1 MTKAK
6 FIKFII
12 ASVLAI
18 AALYLPY
25 ESLGFDAASPMG
37 ILNPLEIRVIGV
49 FVMAALFWIL
59 QPFPIWST
67 SMLVIV
73 LMIVTMSDSSLAP
86 FRVDGVTMISHKS
99 IMATFANP
107 IIMLFLGGFFLAAA
121 ATKYK
126 MDLNLARVLLKPFGK
141 NPKFVLLGLMLITA
155 VFSMFMSNTATAAMM
170 LAILAPVLKLF
181 DEDDRGKAAF
191 ALAIPLGANIGGM
204 GTPIG
209 TPPNAIALGALNDA
223 VARGDLVAN
232 PVTFGQWMAFGIPYV
247 IVLMVI
253 AWLLLLKIYPIKMK
267 EMVLNIEGAGK
278 FDTSPK
284 AIIVYVTFVVCVI
297 LWVTGKN
304 VHGINDNAIAMIP
317 MAVFALTG
325 VITKKDLNAMSWDVL
340 WLVAG
345 GFALGVGLN
354 ATGLAAHLIKTIPFA
369 SWSPLALMIGCG
381 VICLFMANFMSHT
394 STATLLV
401 PILCAVGIACQDNL
415 VGLGG
420 VTALLVSVAFASSL
434 GMSLPISTPPNA
446 LAHATGYT
454 DTNGMAKTGIVMG
467 IAGLALSWVMMIFL
481 AKVNF
486 FGTPTPKAAEALPA
500 APAAAEKVVEQPAPE
515 APATVVADSSVVDS
529 TVVDSAAVD
538 SAVVDSA
545 AVADSAVVDSAA
557 QAAADSA
564 AAAQAAADS
573 AAAKAAA
580 DSAAAAQAAADSA
593 AAAQAA
599 ADSIEKVKAAE
610 AAALV
615 AAAEA
620 KKARQDSIAAAKK
633 AKADSVAAAK
643 KAAAEEKKAAAEA
656 KKAEEA
662 RKKAE
667 AAEAKKKAAEERKAA
682 LEAKKAEEAKKKAEA
697 AEAKKKAAEERK
709 AAAAAKK
716 AQQDSIAAVKKAKA
730 DSVAAVKKAKADS
743 VAAAKKAAAEA
754 KKAEEAKKKAEA
766 EEAKKK
772 AAEEKKAAAEAKKA
786 EAEKKKAEA
795 AEAKKKAAEEKKAAA
810 EAKKAQQDS
819 IAAVKKA
826 KADSVAAAKKAAAEA
841 KKAEE
846 AKKKAEA
853 AEAKKKAE
861 EEKKAAAAAKK
872 AQQDSIAA
880 VKKAK
885 ADSVAAAK
893 KAAAEAKKAEEAKKK
908 ADAEAAKKAEAEA
921 KKAEAEAAKAEA
933 EAKKAE
939 AEAAKAEAEAKK
951 AQAEAQK
958 AGAPA
963 AEAKPAAQPAA
974 KPAETKPAAA
984 AKPAEAK
991 PAAQPAAKPAAAPA
1005 KK

>member
-18 AALYLPY
+18 AALFLPY

-73 LMIVTMSDSSLAP
+73 LMIVTMSDSALSP

-223 VARGDLVAN
+223 IARGDLVAN
-232 PVTFGQWMAFGIPYV
+232 PVSFGQWMAFGIPYV
-247 IVLMVI
+247 IILMVI
-253 AWLLLLKIYPIKMK
+253 AWVLLLKIYPIKMK
-267 EMVLNIEGAGK
+267 EMVLKIEGAGK

-284 AIIVYVTFVVCVI
+284 AIIVYITFVVCVV
-297 LWVTGKN
+297 LWVTGKG

-381 VICLFMANFMSHT
+381 IICLFMANFMSHT

-467 IAGLALSWVMMIFL
+467 LGGLVISWVMMILL
-481 AKVNF
+481 AKMNF
-486 FGTPTPKAAEALPA
+486 FGTPVPKAAEAAPA
-500 APAAAEKVVEQPAPE
+500 APAAVEKVV
-515 APATVVADSSVVDS
+515 APAAD
-529 TVVDSAAVD
+529 TAAP
-538 SAVVDSA
+538 
-545 AVADSAVVDSAA
+545 AVADSAAAVAADSTVAVAVDSAA
-557 QAAADSA
+557 AAKVEVAAPADSA
-564 AAAQAAADS
+564 AAA
-573 AAAKAAA
+573 K
-580 DSAAAAQAAADSA
+580 
-593 AAAQAA
+593 
-599 ADSIEKVKAAE
+599 
-610 AAALV
+610 
-615 AAAEA
+615 
-620 KKARQDSIAAAKK
+620 
-633 AKADSVAAAK
+633 
-643 KAAAEEKKAAAEA
+643 
-656 KKAEEA
+656 
-662 RKKAE
+662 
-667 AAEAKKKAAEERKAA
+667 
-682 LEAKKAEEAKKKAEA
+682 
-697 AEAKKKAAEERK
+697 
-709 AAAAAKK
+709 
-716 AQQDSIAAVKKAKA
+716 
-730 DSVAAVKKAKADS
+730 
-743 VAAAKKAAAEA
+743 
-754 KKAEEAKKKAEA
+754 
-766 EEAKKK
+766 
-772 AAEEKKAAAEAKKA
+772 
-786 EAEKKKAEA
+786 
-795 AEAKKKAAEEKKAAA
+795 
-810 EAKKAQQDS
+810 
-819 IAAVKKA
+819 
-826 KADSVAAAKKAAAEA
+826 
-841 KKAEE
+841 
-846 AKKKAEA
+846 
-853 AEAKKKAE
+853 
-861 EEKKAAAAAKK
+861 
-872 AQQDSIAA
+872 
-880 VKKAK
+880 
-885 ADSVAAAK
+885 
-893 KAAAEAKKAEEAKKK
+893 
-908 ADAEAAKKAEAEA
+908 
-921 KKAEAEAAKAEA
+921 
-933 EAKKAE
+933 
-939 AEAAKAEAEAKK
+939 
-951 AQAEAQK
+951 
-958 AGAPA
+958 
-963 AEAKPAAQPAA
+963 
-974 KPAETKPAAA
+974 
-984 AKPAEAK
+984 
-991 PAAQPAAKPAAAPA
+991 
-1005 KK
+1005 

>member
-18 AALYLPY
+18 AALFLPY

-73 LMIVTMSDSSLAP
+73 LMIVTMSDSSLTP

-181 DEDDRGKAAF
+181 DENDRGKAAF

-223 VARGDLVAN
+223 IARGDLVAN
-232 PVTFGQWMAFGIPYV
+232 PVSFGQWMAFGIPYV
-247 IVLMVI
+247 IILMVI
-253 AWLLLLKIYPIKMK
+253 AWILLLKIYPIQMK
-267 EMVLNIEGAGK
+267 EMSLNIEGAGK

-284 AIIVYVTFVVCVI
+284 AIIVYITFVVCVV
-297 LWVTGKN
+297 LWVTGKG

-369 SWSPLALMIGCG
+369 SWSPIALMIGCG
-381 VICLFMANFMSHT
+381 IICLFMANFMSHT

-467 IAGLALSWVMMIFL
+467 LSGLVLSWVMMIFL

-486 FGTPTPKAAEALPA
+486 FGTPVPKAAEAAPA
-500 APAAAEKVVEQPAPE
+500 APAAAEKVVE
-515 APATVVADSSVVDS
+515 APAAP
-529 TVVDSAAVD
+529 
-538 SAVVDSA
+538 
-545 AVADSAVVDSAA
+545 AVADSAAAVAADSTVAVA
-557 QAAADSA
+557 VDSA
-564 AAAQAAADS
+564 AAAKVEVAAPADS
-573 AAAKAAA
+573 AAK
-580 DSAAAAQAAADSA
+580 
-593 AAAQAA
+593 
-599 ADSIEKVKAAE
+599 
-610 AAALV
+610 
-615 AAAEA
+615 
-620 KKARQDSIAAAKK
+620 
-633 AKADSVAAAK
+633 
-643 KAAAEEKKAAAEA
+643 
-656 KKAEEA
+656 
-662 RKKAE
+662 
-667 AAEAKKKAAEERKAA
+667 
-682 LEAKKAEEAKKKAEA
+682 
-697 AEAKKKAAEERK
+697 
-709 AAAAAKK
+709 
-716 AQQDSIAAVKKAKA
+716 
-730 DSVAAVKKAKADS
+730 
-743 VAAAKKAAAEA
+743 
-754 KKAEEAKKKAEA
+754 
-766 EEAKKK
+766 
-772 AAEEKKAAAEAKKA
+772 
-786 EAEKKKAEA
+786 
-795 AEAKKKAAEEKKAAA
+795 
-810 EAKKAQQDS
+810 
-819 IAAVKKA
+819 
-826 KADSVAAAKKAAAEA
+826 
-841 KKAEE
+841 
-846 AKKKAEA
+846 
-853 AEAKKKAE
+853 
-861 EEKKAAAAAKK
+861 
-872 AQQDSIAA
+872 
-880 VKKAK
+880 
-885 ADSVAAAK
+885 
-893 KAAAEAKKAEEAKKK
+893 
-908 ADAEAAKKAEAEA
+908 
-921 KKAEAEAAKAEA
+921 
-933 EAKKAE
+933 
-939 AEAAKAEAEAKK
+939 
-951 AQAEAQK
+951 
-958 AGAPA
+958 
-963 AEAKPAAQPAA
+963 
-974 KPAETKPAAA
+974 
-984 AKPAEAK
+984 
-991 PAAQPAAKPAAAPA
+991 
-1005 KK
+1005 

>member
-18 AALYLPY
+18 AALFLPY

-73 LMIVTMSDSSLAP
+73 LMIVTMSDSALAP

-232 PVTFGQWMAFGIPYV
+232 PVSFGQWMAFGIPYV
-247 IVLMVI
+247 IILMVI
-253 AWLLLLKIYPIKMK
+253 AWVLLLKIYPIKMK

-284 AIIVYVTFVVCVI
+284 AIIVYITFVVCVV
-297 LWVTGKN
+297 LWVTGKG

-369 SWSPLALMIGCG
+369 SWSPIALMIGCG
-381 VICLFMANFMSHT
+381 IICLFMANFMSHT

-467 IAGLALSWVMMIFL
+467 LSGLVLSWVMMIFL

-486 FGTPTPKAAEALPA
+486 FGTPVPKAAEAAPAAPTAAEKVA
-500 APAAAEKVVEQPAPE
+500 APAADTAAP
-515 APATVVADSSVVDS
+515 
-529 TVVDSAAVD
+529 
-538 SAVVDSA
+538 
-545 AVADSAVVDSAA
+545 AVADSAAAVAADSTVAVA
-557 QAAADSA
+557 VDSA
-564 AAAQAAADS
+564 AAAKVEVAAPAEEKAAAPVDS
-573 AAAKAAA
+573 AAK
-580 DSAAAAQAAADSA
+580 
-593 AAAQAA
+593 
-599 ADSIEKVKAAE
+599 
-610 AAALV
+610 
-615 AAAEA
+615 
-620 KKARQDSIAAAKK
+620 
-633 AKADSVAAAK
+633 
-643 KAAAEEKKAAAEA
+643 
-656 KKAEEA
+656 
-662 RKKAE
+662 
-667 AAEAKKKAAEERKAA
+667 
-682 LEAKKAEEAKKKAEA
+682 
-697 AEAKKKAAEERK
+697 
-709 AAAAAKK
+709 
-716 AQQDSIAAVKKAKA
+716 
-730 DSVAAVKKAKADS
+730 
-743 VAAAKKAAAEA
+743 
-754 KKAEEAKKKAEA
+754 
-766 EEAKKK
+766 
-772 AAEEKKAAAEAKKA
+772 
-786 EAEKKKAEA
+786 
-795 AEAKKKAAEEKKAAA
+795 
-810 EAKKAQQDS
+810 
-819 IAAVKKA
+819 
-826 KADSVAAAKKAAAEA
+826 
-841 KKAEE
+841 
-846 AKKKAEA
+846 
-853 AEAKKKAE
+853 
-861 EEKKAAAAAKK
+861 
-872 AQQDSIAA
+872 
-880 VKKAK
+880 
-885 ADSVAAAK
+885 
-893 KAAAEAKKAEEAKKK
+893 
-908 ADAEAAKKAEAEA
+908 
-921 KKAEAEAAKAEA
+921 
-933 EAKKAE
+933 
-939 AEAAKAEAEAKK
+939 
-951 AQAEAQK
+951 
-958 AGAPA
+958 
-963 AEAKPAAQPAA
+963 
-974 KPAETKPAAA
+974 
-984 AKPAEAK
+984 
-991 PAAQPAAKPAAAPA
+991 
-1005 KK
+1005 

>member
-1 MTKAK
+1 MPWPPIFSTFGPTMTKAK

-12 ASVLAI
+12 ASLLAI
-18 AALYLPY
+18 VALFLPY

-67 SMLVIV
+67 SVLVIV
-73 LMIVTMSDSSLAP
+73 LMIVTMSDSSLTP

-181 DEDDRGKAAF
+181 EPDDRGKAAF

-247 IVLMVI
+247 IILMVV
-253 AWLLLLKIYPIKMK
+253 AWILLLKIYPIKMK

-284 AIIVYVTFVVCVI
+284 AIIVYITFVVCVV
-297 LWVTGKN
+297 LWVTGKG

-381 VICLFMANFMSHT
+381 IICLFMANFMSHT

-415 VGLGG
+415 IGLGG

-454 DTNGMAKTGIVMG
+454 DTRGMAITGVVMG
-467 IAGLALSWVMMIFL
+467 ILGLIVSWIMMIFL

-486 FGTPTPKAAEALPA
+486 FGTPVPKAAEAAPA
-500 APAAAEKVVEQPAPE
+500 APVAAEKVVE
-515 APATVVADSSVVDS
+515 APA
-529 TVVDSAAVD
+529 AV
-538 SAVVDSA
+538 
-545 AVADSAVVDSAA
+545 
-557 QAAADSA
+557 AADSA
-564 AAAQAAADS
+564 AAVASDSTVAATAAAVAADSTVAVSADTAAKVEVADTAAAAKVEVVDS
-573 AAAKAAA
+573 AAAK
-580 DSAAAAQAAADSA
+580 
-593 AAAQAA
+593 
-599 ADSIEKVKAAE
+599 
-610 AAALV
+610 
-615 AAAEA
+615 
-620 KKARQDSIAAAKK
+620 
-633 AKADSVAAAK
+633 
-643 KAAAEEKKAAAEA
+643 
-656 KKAEEA
+656 
-662 RKKAE
+662 
-667 AAEAKKKAAEERKAA
+667 
-682 LEAKKAEEAKKKAEA
+682 
-697 AEAKKKAAEERK
+697 
-709 AAAAAKK
+709 
-716 AQQDSIAAVKKAKA
+716 
-730 DSVAAVKKAKADS
+730 
-743 VAAAKKAAAEA
+743 
-754 KKAEEAKKKAEA
+754 
-766 EEAKKK
+766 
-772 AAEEKKAAAEAKKA
+772 
-786 EAEKKKAEA
+786 
-795 AEAKKKAAEEKKAAA
+795 
-810 EAKKAQQDS
+810 
-819 IAAVKKA
+819 
-826 KADSVAAAKKAAAEA
+826 
-841 KKAEE
+841 
-846 AKKKAEA
+846 
-853 AEAKKKAE
+853 
-861 EEKKAAAAAKK
+861 
-872 AQQDSIAA
+872 
-880 VKKAK
+880 
-885 ADSVAAAK
+885 
-893 KAAAEAKKAEEAKKK
+893 
-908 ADAEAAKKAEAEA
+908 
-921 KKAEAEAAKAEA
+921 
-933 EAKKAE
+933 
-939 AEAAKAEAEAKK
+939 
-951 AQAEAQK
+951 
-958 AGAPA
+958 
-963 AEAKPAAQPAA
+963 
-974 KPAETKPAAA
+974 
-984 AKPAEAK
+984 
-991 PAAQPAAKPAAAPA
+991 
-1005 KK
+1005 

>member
-18 AALYLPY
+18 VALFLPY

-73 LMIVTMSDSSLAP
+73 LMIVTMSDSALTP

-223 VARGDLVAN
+223 IARGDLVAN
-232 PVTFGQWMAFGIPYV
+232 PVSFGQWMAFGIPYV
-247 IVLMVI
+247 IILMVI
-253 AWLLLLKIYPIKMK
+253 AWVLLLKIYPIKMK
-267 EMVLNIEGAGK
+267 EMVLKIEGAGK

-284 AIIVYVTFVVCVI
+284 AIIVYITFVVCVV
-297 LWVTGKN
+297 LWVTGKG

-381 VICLFMANFMSHT
+381 IICLFMANFMSHT

-467 IAGLALSWVMMIFL
+467 LGGLVISWVMMILL
-481 AKVNF
+481 AKMNF
-486 FGTPTPKAAEALPA
+486 FGTPVPKAAEAAPA
-500 APAAAEKVVEQPAPE
+500 APAAVEKVV
-515 APATVVADSSVVDS
+515 APAAD
-529 TVVDSAAVD
+529 TAAP
-538 SAVVDSA
+538 
-545 AVADSAVVDSAA
+545 AVADSAAAVAADSTVAVAVDSAA
-557 QAAADSA
+557 AAKVEVAAPADSA
-564 AAAQAAADS
+564 AAA
-573 AAAKAAA
+573 K
-580 DSAAAAQAAADSA
+580 
-593 AAAQAA
+593 
-599 ADSIEKVKAAE
+599 
-610 AAALV
+610 
-615 AAAEA
+615 
-620 KKARQDSIAAAKK
+620 
-633 AKADSVAAAK
+633 
-643 KAAAEEKKAAAEA
+643 
-656 KKAEEA
+656 
-662 RKKAE
+662 
-667 AAEAKKKAAEERKAA
+667 
-682 LEAKKAEEAKKKAEA
+682 
-697 AEAKKKAAEERK
+697 
-709 AAAAAKK
+709 
-716 AQQDSIAAVKKAKA
+716 
-730 DSVAAVKKAKADS
+730 
-743 VAAAKKAAAEA
+743 
-754 KKAEEAKKKAEA
+754 
-766 EEAKKK
+766 
-772 AAEEKKAAAEAKKA
+772 
-786 EAEKKKAEA
+786 
-795 AEAKKKAAEEKKAAA
+795 
-810 EAKKAQQDS
+810 
-819 IAAVKKA
+819 
-826 KADSVAAAKKAAAEA
+826 
-841 KKAEE
+841 
-846 AKKKAEA
+846 
-853 AEAKKKAE
+853 
-861 EEKKAAAAAKK
+861 
-872 AQQDSIAA
+872 
-880 VKKAK
+880 
-885 ADSVAAAK
+885 
-893 KAAAEAKKAEEAKKK
+893 
-908 ADAEAAKKAEAEA
+908 
-921 KKAEAEAAKAEA
+921 
-933 EAKKAE
+933 
-939 AEAAKAEAEAKK
+939 
-951 AQAEAQK
+951 
-958 AGAPA
+958 
-963 AEAKPAAQPAA
+963 
-974 KPAETKPAAA
+974 
-984 AKPAEAK
+984 
-991 PAAQPAAKPAAAPA
+991 
-1005 KK
+1005 

>member
-18 AALYLPY
+18 VALFLPY

-73 LMIVTMSDSSLAP
+73 LMIVTMSDSALTP

-204 GTPIG
+204 TPVIRG
-209 TPPNAIALGALNDA
+209 SALGALNDA
-223 VARGDLVAN
+223 IARGDLVAN
-232 PVTFGQWMAFGIPYV
+232 PVSFGQWMAFGIPYV
-247 IVLMVI
+247 IILMVI

-267 EMVLNIEGAGK
+267 EMVLKIEGAGK

-284 AIIVYVTFVVCVI
+284 AIIVYITFVVCVV
-297 LWVTGKN
+297 LWVTGKG

-381 VICLFMANFMSHT
+381 IICLFMANFMSHT

-467 IAGLALSWVMMIFL
+467 LGGLVISWVMMILL
-481 AKVNF
+481 AKMNF
-486 FGTPTPKAAEALPA
+486 FGTPVPKAAEAAPA
-500 APAAAEKVVEQPAPE
+500 APAAVEKVV
-515 APATVVADSSVVDS
+515 APAAD
-529 TVVDSAAVD
+529 TAAP
-538 SAVVDSA
+538 
-545 AVADSAVVDSAA
+545 AVADSAAAVAADSTVAVAVDSAA
-557 QAAADSA
+557 AAKVEVAADSA
-564 AAAQAAADS
+564 A
-573 AAAKAAA
+573 K
-580 DSAAAAQAAADSA
+580 
-593 AAAQAA
+593 
-599 ADSIEKVKAAE
+599 
-610 AAALV
+610 
-615 AAAEA
+615 
-620 KKARQDSIAAAKK
+620 
-633 AKADSVAAAK
+633 
-643 KAAAEEKKAAAEA
+643 
-656 KKAEEA
+656 
-662 RKKAE
+662 
-667 AAEAKKKAAEERKAA
+667 
-682 LEAKKAEEAKKKAEA
+682 
-697 AEAKKKAAEERK
+697 
-709 AAAAAKK
+709 
-716 AQQDSIAAVKKAKA
+716 
-730 DSVAAVKKAKADS
+730 
-743 VAAAKKAAAEA
+743 
-754 KKAEEAKKKAEA
+754 
-766 EEAKKK
+766 
-772 AAEEKKAAAEAKKA
+772 
-786 EAEKKKAEA
+786 
-795 AEAKKKAAEEKKAAA
+795 
-810 EAKKAQQDS
+810 
-819 IAAVKKA
+819 
-826 KADSVAAAKKAAAEA
+826 
-841 KKAEE
+841 
-846 AKKKAEA
+846 
-853 AEAKKKAE
+853 
-861 EEKKAAAAAKK
+861 
-872 AQQDSIAA
+872 
-880 VKKAK
+880 
-885 ADSVAAAK
+885 
-893 KAAAEAKKAEEAKKK
+893 
-908 ADAEAAKKAEAEA
+908 
-921 KKAEAEAAKAEA
+921 
-933 EAKKAE
+933 
-939 AEAAKAEAEAKK
+939 
-951 AQAEAQK
+951 
-958 AGAPA
+958 
-963 AEAKPAAQPAA
+963 
-974 KPAETKPAAA
+974 
-984 AKPAEAK
+984 
-991 PAAQPAAKPAAAPA
+991 
-1005 KK
+1005 

>member
-12 ASVLAI
+12 ASILAI
-18 AALYLPY
+18 VALFLPY

-67 SMLVIV
+67 SVLVIV
-73 LMIVTMSDSSLAP
+73 LMIVTMSDSSLTP

-181 DEDDRGKAAF
+181 EPDDRGKAAF

-247 IVLMVI
+247 IILMVV

-284 AIIVYVTFVVCVI
+284 AIIVYITFVLCVI

-381 VICLFMANFMSHT
+381 IICLFMANFMSHT

-415 VGLGG
+415 IGLGG

-454 DTNGMAKTGIVMG
+454 DTRGMAITGVVMG
-467 IAGLALSWVMMIFL
+467 VLGLVVSWIMMIFL

-486 FGTPTPKAAEALPA
+486 FGTPVPKAAEAAPA
-500 APAAAEKVVEQPAPE
+500 APVAAEKVVE
-515 APATVVADSSVVDS
+515 APAAAPAAAADTAAAVAADS
-529 TVVDSAAVD
+529 TV
-538 SAVVDSA
+538 
-545 AVADSAVVDSAA
+545 AVAV
-557 QAAADSA
+557 DSA
-564 AAAQAAADS
+564 AAAKVEVVDS
-573 AAAKAAA
+573 TAAK
-580 DSAAAAQAAADSA
+580 
-593 AAAQAA
+593 
-599 ADSIEKVKAAE
+599 
-610 AAALV
+610 
-615 AAAEA
+615 
-620 KKARQDSIAAAKK
+620 
-633 AKADSVAAAK
+633 
-643 KAAAEEKKAAAEA
+643 
-656 KKAEEA
+656 
-662 RKKAE
+662 
-667 AAEAKKKAAEERKAA
+667 
-682 LEAKKAEEAKKKAEA
+682 
-697 AEAKKKAAEERK
+697 
-709 AAAAAKK
+709 
-716 AQQDSIAAVKKAKA
+716 
-730 DSVAAVKKAKADS
+730 
-743 VAAAKKAAAEA
+743 
-754 KKAEEAKKKAEA
+754 
-766 EEAKKK
+766 
-772 AAEEKKAAAEAKKA
+772 
-786 EAEKKKAEA
+786 
-795 AEAKKKAAEEKKAAA
+795 
-810 EAKKAQQDS
+810 
-819 IAAVKKA
+819 
-826 KADSVAAAKKAAAEA
+826 
-841 KKAEE
+841 
-846 AKKKAEA
+846 
-853 AEAKKKAE
+853 
-861 EEKKAAAAAKK
+861 
-872 AQQDSIAA
+872 
-880 VKKAK
+880 
-885 ADSVAAAK
+885 
-893 KAAAEAKKAEEAKKK
+893 
-908 ADAEAAKKAEAEA
+908 
-921 KKAEAEAAKAEA
+921 
-933 EAKKAE
+933 
-939 AEAAKAEAEAKK
+939 
-951 AQAEAQK
+951 
-958 AGAPA
+958 
-963 AEAKPAAQPAA
+963 
-974 KPAETKPAAA
+974 
-984 AKPAEAK
+984 
-991 PAAQPAAKPAAAPA
+991 
-1005 KK
+1005 

>member
-18 AALYLPY
+18 AALFLPY

-73 LMIVTMSDSSLAP
+73 LMIVTMSDSALTP

-223 VARGDLVAN
+223 IARGDLIAN

-247 IVLMVI
+247 IILMVV

-267 EMVLNIEGAGK
+267 QMVLNIEGAGK

-284 AIIVYVTFVVCVI
+284 AIIVYITFVVCVV
-297 LWVTGKN
+297 LWVTGKG

-381 VICLFMANFMSHT
+381 IICLFMANFMSHT

-467 IAGLALSWVMMIFL
+467 LLGLAVSWAMMIFL

-486 FGTPTPKAAEALPA
+486 FGTPAPKAAEAAPA
-500 APAAAEKVVEQPAPE
+500 APAAVEKVV
-515 APATVVADSSVVDS
+515 APAAPAAEATAPAVADSTAA
-529 TVVDSAAVD
+529 TVADTAAAV
-538 SAVVDSA
+538 AVDSA
-545 AVADSAVVDSAA
+545 AVAKVEVADSAA
-557 QAAADSA
+557 DKAAAPAAADSA
-564 AAAQAAADS
+564 A
-573 AAAKAAA
+573 K
-580 DSAAAAQAAADSA
+580 
-593 AAAQAA
+593 
-599 ADSIEKVKAAE
+599 
-610 AAALV
+610 
-615 AAAEA
+615 
-620 KKARQDSIAAAKK
+620 
-633 AKADSVAAAK
+633 
-643 KAAAEEKKAAAEA
+643 
-656 KKAEEA
+656 
-662 RKKAE
+662 
-667 AAEAKKKAAEERKAA
+667 
-682 LEAKKAEEAKKKAEA
+682 
-697 AEAKKKAAEERK
+697 
-709 AAAAAKK
+709 
-716 AQQDSIAAVKKAKA
+716 
-730 DSVAAVKKAKADS
+730 
-743 VAAAKKAAAEA
+743 
-754 KKAEEAKKKAEA
+754 
-766 EEAKKK
+766 
-772 AAEEKKAAAEAKKA
+772 
-786 EAEKKKAEA
+786 
-795 AEAKKKAAEEKKAAA
+795 
-810 EAKKAQQDS
+810 
-819 IAAVKKA
+819 
-826 KADSVAAAKKAAAEA
+826 
-841 KKAEE
+841 
-846 AKKKAEA
+846 
-853 AEAKKKAE
+853 
-861 EEKKAAAAAKK
+861 
-872 AQQDSIAA
+872 
-880 VKKAK
+880 
-885 ADSVAAAK
+885 
-893 KAAAEAKKAEEAKKK
+893 
-908 ADAEAAKKAEAEA
+908 
-921 KKAEAEAAKAEA
+921 
-933 EAKKAE
+933 
-939 AEAAKAEAEAKK
+939 
-951 AQAEAQK
+951 
-958 AGAPA
+958 
-963 AEAKPAAQPAA
+963 
-974 KPAETKPAAA
+974 
-984 AKPAEAK
+984 
-991 PAAQPAAKPAAAPA
+991 
-1005 KK
+1005 

>member
-18 AALYLPY
+18 VALFLPY

-73 LMIVTMSDSSLAP
+73 LMIVTMSDSALSP

-223 VARGDLVAN
+223 IARGDLVAN
-232 PVTFGQWMAFGIPYV
+232 PVSFGQWMAFGIPYV
-247 IVLMVI
+247 IILMVI
-253 AWLLLLKIYPIKMK
+253 AWVLLLKIYPIKMK
-267 EMVLNIEGAGK
+267 EMVLKIEGAGK

-284 AIIVYVTFVVCVI
+284 AIIVYITFVVCVV
-297 LWVTGKN
+297 LWVTGKG

-369 SWSPLALMIGCG
+369 SWSPIALMIGCG
-381 VICLFMANFMSHT
+381 IICLFMANFMSHT

-420 VTALLVSVAFASSL
+420 VTALLVSVAFSSSL

-467 IAGLALSWVMMIFL
+467 LGGLVISWVMMILL
-481 AKVNF
+481 AKMNF
-486 FGTPTPKAAEALPA
+486 FGTPIPKAAEAAPA
-500 APAAAEKVVEQPAPE
+500 APAAVEKVV
-515 APATVVADSSVVDS
+515 APAAD
-529 TVVDSAAVD
+529 TAAP
-538 SAVVDSA
+538 
-545 AVADSAVVDSAA
+545 AVADSAAAVAADSTVAVA
-557 QAAADSA
+557 VDSA
-564 AAAQAAADS
+564 AAAKVEVAAPAEE
-573 AAAKAAA
+573 KAAA
-580 DSAAAAQAAADSA
+580 PVDSAAAA
-593 AAAQAA
+593 
-599 ADSIEKVKAAE
+599 K
-610 AAALV
+610 
-615 AAAEA
+615 
-620 KKARQDSIAAAKK
+620 
-633 AKADSVAAAK
+633 
-643 KAAAEEKKAAAEA
+643 
-656 KKAEEA
+656 
-662 RKKAE
+662 
-667 AAEAKKKAAEERKAA
+667 
-682 LEAKKAEEAKKKAEA
+682 
-697 AEAKKKAAEERK
+697 
-709 AAAAAKK
+709 
-716 AQQDSIAAVKKAKA
+716 
-730 DSVAAVKKAKADS
+730 
-743 VAAAKKAAAEA
+743 
-754 KKAEEAKKKAEA
+754 
-766 EEAKKK
+766 
-772 AAEEKKAAAEAKKA
+772 
-786 EAEKKKAEA
+786 
-795 AEAKKKAAEEKKAAA
+795 
-810 EAKKAQQDS
+810 
-819 IAAVKKA
+819 
-826 KADSVAAAKKAAAEA
+826 
-841 KKAEE
+841 
-846 AKKKAEA
+846 
-853 AEAKKKAE
+853 
-861 EEKKAAAAAKK
+861 
-872 AQQDSIAA
+872 
-880 VKKAK
+880 
-885 ADSVAAAK
+885 
-893 KAAAEAKKAEEAKKK
+893 
-908 ADAEAAKKAEAEA
+908 
-921 KKAEAEAAKAEA
+921 
-933 EAKKAE
+933 
-939 AEAAKAEAEAKK
+939 
-951 AQAEAQK
+951 
-958 AGAPA
+958 
-963 AEAKPAAQPAA
+963 
-974 KPAETKPAAA
+974 
-984 AKPAEAK
+984 
-991 PAAQPAAKPAAAPA
+991 
-1005 KK
+1005 

>member
-18 AALYLPY
+18 VALFLPY

-73 LMIVTMSDSSLAP
+73 LMIVTMSDSSLSP

-223 VARGDLVAN
+223 IARGDLVAN
-232 PVTFGQWMAFGIPYV
+232 PVSFGQWMAFGIPYV

-267 EMVLNIEGAGK
+267 EMVLKIEGAGK

-284 AIIVYVTFVVCVI
+284 AIIVYITFVVCVV
-297 LWVTGKN
+297 LWVTGKG

-369 SWSPLALMIGCG
+369 SWSPFALMIGCG
-381 VICLFMANFMSHT
+381 IICLFMANFMSHT

-467 IAGLALSWVMMIFL
+467 LGGLVVSWVMMILL
-481 AKVNF
+481 AKMNF
-486 FGTPTPKAAEALPA
+486 FGTPVPKAAEA
-500 APAAAEKVVEQPAPE
+500 APATPTAAEKVVK
-515 APATVVADSSVVDS
+515 APAAVEAAAPVVADSAATVTADS
-529 TVVDSAAVD
+529 TV
-538 SAVVDSA
+538 
-545 AVADSAVVDSAA
+545 AVAV
-557 QAAADSA
+557 DSA
-564 AAAQAAADS
+564 AAAKVEVAAPAEEKAAAPVDS
-573 AAAKAAA
+573 AAK
-580 DSAAAAQAAADSA
+580 
-593 AAAQAA
+593 
-599 ADSIEKVKAAE
+599 
-610 AAALV
+610 
-615 AAAEA
+615 
-620 KKARQDSIAAAKK
+620 
-633 AKADSVAAAK
+633 
-643 KAAAEEKKAAAEA
+643 
-656 KKAEEA
+656 
-662 RKKAE
+662 
-667 AAEAKKKAAEERKAA
+667 
-682 LEAKKAEEAKKKAEA
+682 
-697 AEAKKKAAEERK
+697 
-709 AAAAAKK
+709 
-716 AQQDSIAAVKKAKA
+716 
-730 DSVAAVKKAKADS
+730 
-743 VAAAKKAAAEA
+743 
-754 KKAEEAKKKAEA
+754 
-766 EEAKKK
+766 
-772 AAEEKKAAAEAKKA
+772 
-786 EAEKKKAEA
+786 
-795 AEAKKKAAEEKKAAA
+795 
-810 EAKKAQQDS
+810 
-819 IAAVKKA
+819 
-826 KADSVAAAKKAAAEA
+826 
-841 KKAEE
+841 
-846 AKKKAEA
+846 
-853 AEAKKKAE
+853 
-861 EEKKAAAAAKK
+861 
-872 AQQDSIAA
+872 
-880 VKKAK
+880 
-885 ADSVAAAK
+885 
-893 KAAAEAKKAEEAKKK
+893 
-908 ADAEAAKKAEAEA
+908 
-921 KKAEAEAAKAEA
+921 
-933 EAKKAE
+933 
-939 AEAAKAEAEAKK
+939 
-951 AQAEAQK
+951 
-958 AGAPA
+958 
-963 AEAKPAAQPAA
+963 
-974 KPAETKPAAA
+974 
-984 AKPAEAK
+984 
-991 PAAQPAAKPAAAPA
+991 
-1005 KK
+1005 

>member
-18 AALYLPY
+18 VALFLPY

-73 LMIVTMSDSSLAP
+73 LMIVTMSDSALTP

-223 VARGDLVAN
+223 IARGDLVAN
-232 PVTFGQWMAFGIPYV
+232 PVSFGQWMAFGIPYV
-247 IVLMVI
+247 IILMVI

-267 EMVLNIEGAGK
+267 EMVLKIEGAGK

-284 AIIVYVTFVVCVI
+284 AIIVYITFVVCVV
-297 LWVTGKN
+297 LWVTGKG

-369 SWSPLALMIGCG
+369 SWSPIALMIGCG
-381 VICLFMANFMSHT
+381 IICLFMANFMSHT

-467 IAGLALSWVMMIFL
+467 LGGLVISWVMMILL
-481 AKVNF
+481 AKMNF
-486 FGTPTPKAAEALPA
+486 FGTPVPKAAETAPA
-500 APAAAEKVVEQPAPE
+500 APAAVEKVAEPA
-515 APATVVADSSVVDS
+515 APVVADSAATVTADS
-529 TVVDSAAVD
+529 TVAVAVDSAA
-538 SAVVDSA
+538 A
-545 AVADSAVVDSAA
+545 AKVEVAAP
-557 QAAADSA
+557 ADSA
-564 AAAQAAADS
+564 AAA
-573 AAAKAAA
+573 K
-580 DSAAAAQAAADSA
+580 
-593 AAAQAA
+593 
-599 ADSIEKVKAAE
+599 
-610 AAALV
+610 
-615 AAAEA
+615 
-620 KKARQDSIAAAKK
+620 
-633 AKADSVAAAK
+633 
-643 KAAAEEKKAAAEA
+643 
-656 KKAEEA
+656 
-662 RKKAE
+662 
-667 AAEAKKKAAEERKAA
+667 
-682 LEAKKAEEAKKKAEA
+682 
-697 AEAKKKAAEERK
+697 
-709 AAAAAKK
+709 
-716 AQQDSIAAVKKAKA
+716 
-730 DSVAAVKKAKADS
+730 
-743 VAAAKKAAAEA
+743 
-754 KKAEEAKKKAEA
+754 
-766 EEAKKK
+766 
-772 AAEEKKAAAEAKKA
+772 
-786 EAEKKKAEA
+786 
-795 AEAKKKAAEEKKAAA
+795 
-810 EAKKAQQDS
+810 
-819 IAAVKKA
+819 
-826 KADSVAAAKKAAAEA
+826 
-841 KKAEE
+841 
-846 AKKKAEA
+846 
-853 AEAKKKAE
+853 
-861 EEKKAAAAAKK
+861 
-872 AQQDSIAA
+872 
-880 VKKAK
+880 
-885 ADSVAAAK
+885 
-893 KAAAEAKKAEEAKKK
+893 
-908 ADAEAAKKAEAEA
+908 
-921 KKAEAEAAKAEA
+921 
-933 EAKKAE
+933 
-939 AEAAKAEAEAKK
+939 
-951 AQAEAQK
+951 
-958 AGAPA
+958 
-963 AEAKPAAQPAA
+963 
-974 KPAETKPAAA
+974 
-984 AKPAEAK
+984 
-991 PAAQPAAKPAAAPA
+991 
-1005 KK
+1005 

>member
-1 MTKAK
+1 LPPGAIISTFGPTMTKAK

-12 ASVLAI
+12 ASILAI
-18 AALYLPY
+18 VALFLPY

-67 SMLVIV
+67 SVLVIV
-73 LMIVTMSDSSLAP
+73 LMIVTMSDSSLTP

-181 DEDDRGKAAF
+181 EPDDRGKAAF

-247 IVLMVI
+247 IILMVV
-253 AWLLLLKIYPIKMK
+253 AWILLLKIYPIKMK

-284 AIIVYVTFVVCVI
+284 AIIVYITFVLCVI

-381 VICLFMANFMSHT
+381 IICLFMANFMSHT

-415 VGLGG
+415 IGLGG

-454 DTNGMAKTGIVMG
+454 DTRGMAITGVVMG
-467 IAGLALSWVMMIFL
+467 ILGLVVSWIMMIFL
-481 AKVNF
+481 AKIAF
-486 FGTPTPKAAEALPA
+486 FGTPAPKAAEAVPA
-500 APAAAEKVVEQPAPE
+500 APAVEKVAVGTEQGRSEPAE
-515 APATVVADSSVVDS
+515 AAAPAVDS
-529 TVVDSAAVD
+529 TVAVPADSAAAVAADSTVAVSADTAVKVEVVDSAA
-538 SAVVDSA
+538 
-545 AVADSAVVDSAA
+545 
-557 QAAADSA
+557 
-564 AAAQAAADS
+564 
-573 AAAKAAA
+573 AK
-580 DSAAAAQAAADSA
+580 
-593 AAAQAA
+593 
-599 ADSIEKVKAAE
+599 
-610 AAALV
+610 
-615 AAAEA
+615 
-620 KKARQDSIAAAKK
+620 
-633 AKADSVAAAK
+633 
-643 KAAAEEKKAAAEA
+643 
-656 KKAEEA
+656 
-662 RKKAE
+662 
-667 AAEAKKKAAEERKAA
+667 
-682 LEAKKAEEAKKKAEA
+682 
-697 AEAKKKAAEERK
+697 
-709 AAAAAKK
+709 
-716 AQQDSIAAVKKAKA
+716 
-730 DSVAAVKKAKADS
+730 
-743 VAAAKKAAAEA
+743 
-754 KKAEEAKKKAEA
+754 
-766 EEAKKK
+766 
-772 AAEEKKAAAEAKKA
+772 
-786 EAEKKKAEA
+786 
-795 AEAKKKAAEEKKAAA
+795 
-810 EAKKAQQDS
+810 
-819 IAAVKKA
+819 
-826 KADSVAAAKKAAAEA
+826 
-841 KKAEE
+841 
-846 AKKKAEA
+846 
-853 AEAKKKAE
+853 
-861 EEKKAAAAAKK
+861 
-872 AQQDSIAA
+872 
-880 VKKAK
+880 
-885 ADSVAAAK
+885 
-893 KAAAEAKKAEEAKKK
+893 
-908 ADAEAAKKAEAEA
+908 
-921 KKAEAEAAKAEA
+921 
-933 EAKKAE
+933 
-939 AEAAKAEAEAKK
+939 
-951 AQAEAQK
+951 
-958 AGAPA
+958 
-963 AEAKPAAQPAA
+963 
-974 KPAETKPAAA
+974 
-984 AKPAEAK
+984 
-991 PAAQPAAKPAAAPA
+991 
-1005 KK
+1005 

>member
-18 AALYLPY
+18 AALFLPY

-73 LMIVTMSDSSLAP
+73 LMIVTMSDSALSP

-223 VARGDLVAN
+223 IARGDLVAN
-232 PVTFGQWMAFGIPYV
+232 PVSFGQWMAFGIPYV
-247 IVLMVI
+247 IILMVI
-253 AWLLLLKIYPIKMK
+253 AWVLLLKIYPIKMK
-267 EMVLNIEGAGK
+267 EMVLKIEGAGK

-284 AIIVYVTFVVCVI
+284 AIIVYITFVVCVV
-297 LWVTGKN
+297 LWVTGKG

-381 VICLFMANFMSHT
+381 IICLFMANFMSHT

-467 IAGLALSWVMMIFL
+467 LCGLVISWVMMILL
-481 AKVNF
+481 AKMNF
-486 FGTPTPKAAEALPA
+486 FGTPVPKAAEAAPA
-500 APAAAEKVVEQPAPE
+500 APAAVEKVV
-515 APATVVADSSVVDS
+515 APAAETAAPVVADSAATVTADS
-529 TVVDSAAVD
+529 TV
-538 SAVVDSA
+538 
-545 AVADSAVVDSAA
+545 AVAV
-557 QAAADSA
+557 DSA
-564 AAAQAAADS
+564 AAAKVEVAAPADS
-573 AAAKAAA
+573 AAAK
-580 DSAAAAQAAADSA
+580 
-593 AAAQAA
+593 
-599 ADSIEKVKAAE
+599 
-610 AAALV
+610 
-615 AAAEA
+615 
-620 KKARQDSIAAAKK
+620 
-633 AKADSVAAAK
+633 
-643 KAAAEEKKAAAEA
+643 
-656 KKAEEA
+656 
-662 RKKAE
+662 
-667 AAEAKKKAAEERKAA
+667 
-682 LEAKKAEEAKKKAEA
+682 
-697 AEAKKKAAEERK
+697 
-709 AAAAAKK
+709 
-716 AQQDSIAAVKKAKA
+716 
-730 DSVAAVKKAKADS
+730 
-743 VAAAKKAAAEA
+743 
-754 KKAEEAKKKAEA
+754 
-766 EEAKKK
+766 
-772 AAEEKKAAAEAKKA
+772 
-786 EAEKKKAEA
+786 
-795 AEAKKKAAEEKKAAA
+795 
-810 EAKKAQQDS
+810 
-819 IAAVKKA
+819 
-826 KADSVAAAKKAAAEA
+826 
-841 KKAEE
+841 
-846 AKKKAEA
+846 
-853 AEAKKKAE
+853 
-861 EEKKAAAAAKK
+861 
-872 AQQDSIAA
+872 
-880 VKKAK
+880 
-885 ADSVAAAK
+885 
-893 KAAAEAKKAEEAKKK
+893 
-908 ADAEAAKKAEAEA
+908 
-921 KKAEAEAAKAEA
+921 
-933 EAKKAE
+933 
-939 AEAAKAEAEAKK
+939 
-951 AQAEAQK
+951 
-958 AGAPA
+958 
-963 AEAKPAAQPAA
+963 
-974 KPAETKPAAA
+974 
-984 AKPAEAK
+984 
-991 PAAQPAAKPAAAPA
+991 
-1005 KK
+1005 

>member
-18 AALYLPY
+18 AALFLPY

-73 LMIVTMSDSSLAP
+73 LMIVTMSDSSLTP

-223 VARGDLVAN
+223 IARGDLVAN
-232 PVTFGQWMAFGIPYV
+232 PVSFGQWMAFGIPYV

-267 EMVLNIEGAGK
+267 EMVLKIEGAGK

-284 AIIVYVTFVVCVI
+284 AIIVYITFVVCVV
-297 LWVTGKN
+297 LWVTGKG

-369 SWSPLALMIGCG
+369 SWSPFALMIGCG
-381 VICLFMANFMSHT
+381 IICLFMANFMSHT

-467 IAGLALSWVMMIFL
+467 LGGLVISWVMMILL
-481 AKVNF
+481 AKMNF
-486 FGTPTPKAAEALPA
+486 FGTPVPKAAEAAPA
-500 APAAAEKVVEQPAPE
+500 APAAVEKVV
-515 APATVVADSSVVDS
+515 APAAET
-529 TVVDSAAVD
+529 AAP
-538 SAVVDSA
+538 
-545 AVADSAVVDSAA
+545 AVADSAAAVAADSTVAVAVDSAA
-557 QAAADSA
+557 AAKVEVAAPADSA
-564 AAAQAAADS
+564 AAA
-573 AAAKAAA
+573 K
-580 DSAAAAQAAADSA
+580 
-593 AAAQAA
+593 
-599 ADSIEKVKAAE
+599 
-610 AAALV
+610 
-615 AAAEA
+615 
-620 KKARQDSIAAAKK
+620 
-633 AKADSVAAAK
+633 
-643 KAAAEEKKAAAEA
+643 
-656 KKAEEA
+656 
-662 RKKAE
+662 
-667 AAEAKKKAAEERKAA
+667 
-682 LEAKKAEEAKKKAEA
+682 
-697 AEAKKKAAEERK
+697 
-709 AAAAAKK
+709 
-716 AQQDSIAAVKKAKA
+716 
-730 DSVAAVKKAKADS
+730 
-743 VAAAKKAAAEA
+743 
-754 KKAEEAKKKAEA
+754 
-766 EEAKKK
+766 
-772 AAEEKKAAAEAKKA
+772 
-786 EAEKKKAEA
+786 
-795 AEAKKKAAEEKKAAA
+795 
-810 EAKKAQQDS
+810 
-819 IAAVKKA
+819 
-826 KADSVAAAKKAAAEA
+826 
-841 KKAEE
+841 
-846 AKKKAEA
+846 
-853 AEAKKKAE
+853 
-861 EEKKAAAAAKK
+861 
-872 AQQDSIAA
+872 
-880 VKKAK
+880 
-885 ADSVAAAK
+885 
-893 KAAAEAKKAEEAKKK
+893 
-908 ADAEAAKKAEAEA
+908 
-921 KKAEAEAAKAEA
+921 
-933 EAKKAE
+933 
-939 AEAAKAEAEAKK
+939 
-951 AQAEAQK
+951 
-958 AGAPA
+958 
-963 AEAKPAAQPAA
+963 
-974 KPAETKPAAA
+974 
-984 AKPAEAK
+984 
-991 PAAQPAAKPAAAPA
+991 
-1005 KK
+1005 

>member
-18 AALYLPY
+18 AALFLPY

-37 ILNPLEIRVIGV
+37 VLNPLEIRVIGV

-73 LMIVTMSDSSLAP
+73 LMIITMSDSALNV

-232 PVTFGQWMAFGIPYV
+232 PVSFGQWMAFGIPYV

-284 AIIVYVTFVVCVI
+284 AIIVYITFVVCVV
-297 LWVTGKN
+297 LWVISKN
-304 VHGINDNAIAMIP
+304 GIGPIPGHGINDNAIAMIP

-369 SWSPLALMIGCG
+369 SWSPFALMVGCG
-381 VICLFMANFMSHT
+381 IICLFMANFMSHT

-454 DTNGMAKTGIVMG
+454 DTNGMAKTGVVMG
-467 IAGLALSWVMMIFL
+467 LSGLALSWVMMILL
-481 AKVNF
+481 AKMNF
-486 FGTPTPKAAEALPA
+486 FGTPAPKAAEAAPAAPVAAEKVVATPAAETKAEAAAPAALDSAVAIPADSAAKVVVDSAAASAA
-500 APAAAEKVVEQPAPE
+500 APAAAK
-515 APATVVADSSVVDS
+515 
-529 TVVDSAAVD
+529 
-538 SAVVDSA
+538 
-545 AVADSAVVDSAA
+545 
-557 QAAADSA
+557 
-564 AAAQAAADS
+564 
-573 AAAKAAA
+573 
-580 DSAAAAQAAADSA
+580 
-593 AAAQAA
+593 
-599 ADSIEKVKAAE
+599 
-610 AAALV
+610 
-615 AAAEA
+615 
-620 KKARQDSIAAAKK
+620 
-633 AKADSVAAAK
+633 
-643 KAAAEEKKAAAEA
+643 
-656 KKAEEA
+656 
-662 RKKAE
+662 
-667 AAEAKKKAAEERKAA
+667 
-682 LEAKKAEEAKKKAEA
+682 
-697 AEAKKKAAEERK
+697 
-709 AAAAAKK
+709 
-716 AQQDSIAAVKKAKA
+716 
-730 DSVAAVKKAKADS
+730 
-743 VAAAKKAAAEA
+743 
-754 KKAEEAKKKAEA
+754 
-766 EEAKKK
+766 
-772 AAEEKKAAAEAKKA
+772 
-786 EAEKKKAEA
+786 
-795 AEAKKKAAEEKKAAA
+795 
-810 EAKKAQQDS
+810 
-819 IAAVKKA
+819 
-826 KADSVAAAKKAAAEA
+826 
-841 KKAEE
+841 
-846 AKKKAEA
+846 
-853 AEAKKKAE
+853 
-861 EEKKAAAAAKK
+861 
-872 AQQDSIAA
+872 
-880 VKKAK
+880 
-885 ADSVAAAK
+885 
-893 KAAAEAKKAEEAKKK
+893 
-908 ADAEAAKKAEAEA
+908 
-921 KKAEAEAAKAEA
+921 
-933 EAKKAE
+933 
-939 AEAAKAEAEAKK
+939 
-951 AQAEAQK
+951 
-958 AGAPA
+958 
-963 AEAKPAAQPAA
+963 
-974 KPAETKPAAA
+974 
-984 AKPAEAK
+984 
-991 PAAQPAAKPAAAPA
+991 
-1005 KK
+1005 

>member
-18 AALYLPY
+18 AALFLPY

-73 LMIVTMSDSSLAP
+73 LMIVTMSDSALSP

-223 VARGDLVAN
+223 IARGDLVAN
-232 PVTFGQWMAFGIPYV
+232 PVSFGQWMAFGIPYV
-247 IVLMVI
+247 IILMVI
-253 AWLLLLKIYPIKMK
+253 AWVLLLKIYPIKMK
-267 EMVLNIEGAGK
+267 EMVLKIEGAGK

-284 AIIVYVTFVVCVI
+284 AIIVYITFVVCVV
-297 LWVTGKN
+297 LWVTGKG

-381 VICLFMANFMSHT
+381 IICLFMANFMSHT

-467 IAGLALSWVMMIFL
+467 LGGLVISWVMMILL
-481 AKVNF
+481 AKMNF
-486 FGTPTPKAAEALPA
+486 FGTPVPKAAEAAPA
-500 APAAAEKVVEQPAPE
+500 APAAVEKVV
-515 APATVVADSSVVDS
+515 APAAD
-529 TVVDSAAVD
+529 TAAP
-538 SAVVDSA
+538 
-545 AVADSAVVDSAA
+545 AVADSAAAVAADSTVAVA
-557 QAAADSA
+557 VDSA
-564 AAAQAAADS
+564 AAAKVEVAAPAEE
-573 AAAKAAA
+573 KAAA
-580 DSAAAAQAAADSA
+580 PVDSAAAA
-593 AAAQAA
+593 
-599 ADSIEKVKAAE
+599 K
-610 AAALV
+610 
-615 AAAEA
+615 
-620 KKARQDSIAAAKK
+620 
-633 AKADSVAAAK
+633 
-643 KAAAEEKKAAAEA
+643 
-656 KKAEEA
+656 
-662 RKKAE
+662 
-667 AAEAKKKAAEERKAA
+667 
-682 LEAKKAEEAKKKAEA
+682 
-697 AEAKKKAAEERK
+697 
-709 AAAAAKK
+709 
-716 AQQDSIAAVKKAKA
+716 
-730 DSVAAVKKAKADS
+730 
-743 VAAAKKAAAEA
+743 
-754 KKAEEAKKKAEA
+754 
-766 EEAKKK
+766 
-772 AAEEKKAAAEAKKA
+772 
-786 EAEKKKAEA
+786 
-795 AEAKKKAAEEKKAAA
+795 
-810 EAKKAQQDS
+810 
-819 IAAVKKA
+819 
-826 KADSVAAAKKAAAEA
+826 
-841 KKAEE
+841 
-846 AKKKAEA
+846 
-853 AEAKKKAE
+853 
-861 EEKKAAAAAKK
+861 
-872 AQQDSIAA
+872 
-880 VKKAK
+880 
-885 ADSVAAAK
+885 
-893 KAAAEAKKAEEAKKK
+893 
-908 ADAEAAKKAEAEA
+908 
-921 KKAEAEAAKAEA
+921 
-933 EAKKAE
+933 
-939 AEAAKAEAEAKK
+939 
-951 AQAEAQK
+951 
-958 AGAPA
+958 
-963 AEAKPAAQPAA
+963 
-974 KPAETKPAAA
+974 
-984 AKPAEAK
+984 
-991 PAAQPAAKPAAAPA
+991 
-1005 KK
+1005 

>member
-1 MTKAK
+1 MPPGPIISTFGPTMTKAK

-12 ASVLAI
+12 ASILAI
-18 AALYLPY
+18 VALFLPY

-67 SMLVIV
+67 SVLVIV
-73 LMIVTMSDSSLAP
+73 LMIVTMSDSSLTP

-181 DEDDRGKAAF
+181 EPDDRGKAAF

-247 IVLMVI
+247 IILMVV
-253 AWLLLLKIYPIKMK
+253 AWILLLKIYPIKMK

-284 AIIVYVTFVVCVI
+284 AIIVYITFVLCVI

-369 SWSPLALMIGCG
+369 SWSPIALMIGCG
-381 VICLFMANFMSHT
+381 IICLFMANFMSHT

-415 VGLGG
+415 IGLGG

-454 DTNGMAKTGIVMG
+454 DTRGMAITGVVMG
-467 IAGLALSWVMMIFL
+467 ILGLIVSWIMMIFL
-481 AKVNF
+481 AKIAF
-486 FGTPTPKAAEALPA
+486 FGTPAPKAAEAVPA
-500 APAAAEKVVEQPAPE
+500 APAAVEKVVETPA
-515 APATVVADSSVVDS
+515 AS
-529 TVVDSAAVD
+529 
-538 SAVVDSA
+538 
-545 AVADSAVVDSAA
+545 AVADSAAAPAVADTAAVVAADSTVAAPAVDSAA
-557 QAAADSA
+557 KVEV
-564 AAAQAAADS
+564 ADS
-573 AAAKAAA
+573 AAAK
-580 DSAAAAQAAADSA
+580 
-593 AAAQAA
+593 
-599 ADSIEKVKAAE
+599 
-610 AAALV
+610 
-615 AAAEA
+615 
-620 KKARQDSIAAAKK
+620 
-633 AKADSVAAAK
+633 
-643 KAAAEEKKAAAEA
+643 
-656 KKAEEA
+656 
-662 RKKAE
+662 
-667 AAEAKKKAAEERKAA
+667 
-682 LEAKKAEEAKKKAEA
+682 
-697 AEAKKKAAEERK
+697 
-709 AAAAAKK
+709 
-716 AQQDSIAAVKKAKA
+716 
-730 DSVAAVKKAKADS
+730 
-743 VAAAKKAAAEA
+743 
-754 KKAEEAKKKAEA
+754 
-766 EEAKKK
+766 
-772 AAEEKKAAAEAKKA
+772 
-786 EAEKKKAEA
+786 
-795 AEAKKKAAEEKKAAA
+795 
-810 EAKKAQQDS
+810 
-819 IAAVKKA
+819 
-826 KADSVAAAKKAAAEA
+826 
-841 KKAEE
+841 
-846 AKKKAEA
+846 
-853 AEAKKKAE
+853 
-861 EEKKAAAAAKK
+861 
-872 AQQDSIAA
+872 
-880 VKKAK
+880 
-885 ADSVAAAK
+885 
-893 KAAAEAKKAEEAKKK
+893 
-908 ADAEAAKKAEAEA
+908 
-921 KKAEAEAAKAEA
+921 
-933 EAKKAE
+933 
-939 AEAAKAEAEAKK
+939 
-951 AQAEAQK
+951 
-958 AGAPA
+958 
-963 AEAKPAAQPAA
+963 
-974 KPAETKPAAA
+974 
-984 AKPAEAK
+984 
-991 PAAQPAAKPAAAPA
+991 
-1005 KK
+1005 

>member
-18 AALYLPY
+18 VALFLPY

-73 LMIVTMSDSSLAP
+73 LMIVTMSDSALTP

-223 VARGDLVAN
+223 IARGDLVAN
-232 PVTFGQWMAFGIPYV
+232 PVSFGQWMAFGIPYV
-247 IVLMVI
+247 IILMVI

-267 EMVLNIEGAGK
+267 EMVLKIEGAGK

-284 AIIVYVTFVVCVI
+284 AIIVYITFVVCVV
-297 LWVTGKN
+297 LWVTGKG

-381 VICLFMANFMSHT
+381 IICLFMANFMSHT

-467 IAGLALSWVMMIFL
+467 LGGLVISWVMMILL
-481 AKVNF
+481 AKMNF
-486 FGTPTPKAAEALPA
+486 FGTPVPKAAEAAPA
-500 APAAAEKVVEQPAPE
+500 APAAVEKVV
-515 APATVVADSSVVDS
+515 APAADTAAPVVADSAAAVAADS
-529 TVVDSAAVD
+529 TVAVAVDSAA
-538 SAVVDSA
+538 A
-545 AVADSAVVDSAA
+545 AKVEVAAP
-557 QAAADSA
+557 ADSA
-564 AAAQAAADS
+564 AAA
-573 AAAKAAA
+573 K
-580 DSAAAAQAAADSA
+580 
-593 AAAQAA
+593 
-599 ADSIEKVKAAE
+599 
-610 AAALV
+610 
-615 AAAEA
+615 
-620 KKARQDSIAAAKK
+620 
-633 AKADSVAAAK
+633 
-643 KAAAEEKKAAAEA
+643 
-656 KKAEEA
+656 
-662 RKKAE
+662 
-667 AAEAKKKAAEERKAA
+667 
-682 LEAKKAEEAKKKAEA
+682 
-697 AEAKKKAAEERK
+697 
-709 AAAAAKK
+709 
-716 AQQDSIAAVKKAKA
+716 
-730 DSVAAVKKAKADS
+730 
-743 VAAAKKAAAEA
+743 
-754 KKAEEAKKKAEA
+754 
-766 EEAKKK
+766 
-772 AAEEKKAAAEAKKA
+772 
-786 EAEKKKAEA
+786 
-795 AEAKKKAAEEKKAAA
+795 
-810 EAKKAQQDS
+810 
-819 IAAVKKA
+819 
-826 KADSVAAAKKAAAEA
+826 
-841 KKAEE
+841 
-846 AKKKAEA
+846 
-853 AEAKKKAE
+853 
-861 EEKKAAAAAKK
+861 
-872 AQQDSIAA
+872 
-880 VKKAK
+880 
-885 ADSVAAAK
+885 
-893 KAAAEAKKAEEAKKK
+893 
-908 ADAEAAKKAEAEA
+908 
-921 KKAEAEAAKAEA
+921 
-933 EAKKAE
+933 
-939 AEAAKAEAEAKK
+939 
-951 AQAEAQK
+951 
-958 AGAPA
+958 
-963 AEAKPAAQPAA
+963 
-974 KPAETKPAAA
+974 
-984 AKPAEAK
+984 
-991 PAAQPAAKPAAAPA
+991 
-1005 KK
+1005 

>member
-18 AALYLPY
+18 VALFLPY

-73 LMIVTMSDSSLAP
+73 LMIVTMSDSSLSP

-223 VARGDLVAN
+223 IARGDLVAN
-232 PVTFGQWMAFGIPYV
+232 PVSFGQWMAFGIPYV

-267 EMVLNIEGAGK
+267 EMVLKIEGAGK

-284 AIIVYVTFVVCVI
+284 AIIVYITFVVCVV
-297 LWVTGKN
+297 LWVTGKG

-369 SWSPLALMIGCG
+369 SWSPFALMIGCG
-381 VICLFMANFMSHT
+381 IICLFMANFMSHT

-467 IAGLALSWVMMIFL
+467 LGGLVVSWVMMILL
-481 AKVNF
+481 AKMNF
-486 FGTPTPKAAEALPA
+486 FGTPVPKAAEAAPA
-500 APAAAEKVVEQPAPE
+500 APTAAEKVVE
-515 APATVVADSSVVDS
+515 APAAVEAAAPVVADSAATVTADS
-529 TVVDSAAVD
+529 TV
-538 SAVVDSA
+538 
-545 AVADSAVVDSAA
+545 AVAV
-557 QAAADSA
+557 DSA
-564 AAAQAAADS
+564 AAAKVEVAAPAEEKAAAPVDS
-573 AAAKAAA
+573 AAK
-580 DSAAAAQAAADSA
+580 
-593 AAAQAA
+593 
-599 ADSIEKVKAAE
+599 
-610 AAALV
+610 
-615 AAAEA
+615 
-620 KKARQDSIAAAKK
+620 
-633 AKADSVAAAK
+633 
-643 KAAAEEKKAAAEA
+643 
-656 KKAEEA
+656 
-662 RKKAE
+662 
-667 AAEAKKKAAEERKAA
+667 
-682 LEAKKAEEAKKKAEA
+682 
-697 AEAKKKAAEERK
+697 
-709 AAAAAKK
+709 
-716 AQQDSIAAVKKAKA
+716 
-730 DSVAAVKKAKADS
+730 
-743 VAAAKKAAAEA
+743 
-754 KKAEEAKKKAEA
+754 
-766 EEAKKK
+766 
-772 AAEEKKAAAEAKKA
+772 
-786 EAEKKKAEA
+786 
-795 AEAKKKAAEEKKAAA
+795 
-810 EAKKAQQDS
+810 
-819 IAAVKKA
+819 
-826 KADSVAAAKKAAAEA
+826 
-841 KKAEE
+841 
-846 AKKKAEA
+846 
-853 AEAKKKAE
+853 
-861 EEKKAAAAAKK
+861 
-872 AQQDSIAA
+872 
-880 VKKAK
+880 
-885 ADSVAAAK
+885 
-893 KAAAEAKKAEEAKKK
+893 
-908 ADAEAAKKAEAEA
+908 
-921 KKAEAEAAKAEA
+921 
-933 EAKKAE
+933 
-939 AEAAKAEAEAKK
+939 
-951 AQAEAQK
+951 
-958 AGAPA
+958 
-963 AEAKPAAQPAA
+963 
-974 KPAETKPAAA
+974 
-984 AKPAEAK
+984 
-991 PAAQPAAKPAAAPA
+991 
-1005 KK
+1005 

>member
-18 AALYLPY
+18 AALFLPY
-25 ESLGFDAASPMG
+25 ESLGFDATSPMG
-37 ILNPLEIRVIGV
+37 PLNPLEIRVIGV

-73 LMIVTMSDSSLAP
+73 LMIITMSDSALNV

-232 PVTFGQWMAFGIPYV
+232 PVSFGQWMAFGIPYV

-284 AIIVYVTFVVCVI
+284 AIIVYITFVVCVV
-297 LWVTGKN
+297 LWVISKN
-304 VHGINDNAIAMIP
+304 GIGPIPGHGINDNAIAMIP

-369 SWSPLALMIGCG
+369 SWSPFALMVGCG
-381 VICLFMANFMSHT
+381 IICLFMANFMSHT

-454 DTNGMAKTGIVMG
+454 DTNGMAKTGVVMG
-467 IAGLALSWVMMIFL
+467 LSGLVLSWVMMILL
-481 AKVNF
+481 AKMNF
-486 FGTPTPKAAEALPA
+486 FGTPAPKAADAAPA
-500 APAAAEKVVEQPAPE
+500 APVAAEKVVATPAAETKAE
-515 APATVVADSSVVDS
+515 AAAP
-529 TVVDSAAVD
+529 AAVD
-538 SAVVDSA
+538 SAVAIPADSA
-545 AVADSAVVDSAA
+545 AKVVVDSAA
-557 QAAADSA
+557 AS
-564 AAAQAAADS
+564 
-573 AAAKAAA
+573 
-580 DSAAAAQAAADSA
+580 
-593 AAAQAA
+593 
-599 ADSIEKVKAAE
+599 
-610 AAALV
+610 
-615 AAAEA
+615 
-620 KKARQDSIAAAKK
+620 
-633 AKADSVAAAK
+633 
-643 KAAAEEKKAAAEA
+643 
-656 KKAEEA
+656 
-662 RKKAE
+662 
-667 AAEAKKKAAEERKAA
+667 
-682 LEAKKAEEAKKKAEA
+682 
-697 AEAKKKAAEERK
+697 
-709 AAAAAKK
+709 
-716 AQQDSIAAVKKAKA
+716 
-730 DSVAAVKKAKADS
+730 
-743 VAAAKKAAAEA
+743 
-754 KKAEEAKKKAEA
+754 
-766 EEAKKK
+766 
-772 AAEEKKAAAEAKKA
+772 
-786 EAEKKKAEA
+786 
-795 AEAKKKAAEEKKAAA
+795 
-810 EAKKAQQDS
+810 
-819 IAAVKKA
+819 
-826 KADSVAAAKKAAAEA
+826 
-841 KKAEE
+841 
-846 AKKKAEA
+846 
-853 AEAKKKAE
+853 
-861 EEKKAAAAAKK
+861 
-872 AQQDSIAA
+872 
-880 VKKAK
+880 
-885 ADSVAAAK
+885 
-893 KAAAEAKKAEEAKKK
+893 
-908 ADAEAAKKAEAEA
+908 
-921 KKAEAEAAKAEA
+921 
-933 EAKKAE
+933 
-939 AEAAKAEAEAKK
+939 
-951 AQAEAQK
+951 
-958 AGAPA
+958 
-963 AEAKPAAQPAA
+963 
-974 KPAETKPAAA
+974 
-984 AKPAEAK
+984 
-991 PAAQPAAKPAAAPA
+991 AAAPA
-1005 KK
+1005 AAK

>member
-12 ASVLAI
+12 ASILAI
-18 AALYLPY
+18 VALFLPY

-67 SMLVIV
+67 SVLVIV
-73 LMIVTMSDSSLAP
+73 LMIVTMSDSSLTP

-181 DEDDRGKAAF
+181 EPDDRGKAAF

-247 IVLMVI
+247 IILMVV
-253 AWLLLLKIYPIKMK
+253 AWILLLKIYPIKMK

-284 AIIVYVTFVVCVI
+284 AIIVYITFVLCVI

-381 VICLFMANFMSHT
+381 IICLFMANFMSHT

-454 DTNGMAKTGIVMG
+454 DTRGMAITGVVMG
-467 IAGLALSWVMMIFL
+467 ILGLVVSWIMMIFL
-481 AKVNF
+481 AKISF
-486 FGTPTPKAAEALPA
+486 FGTPAPKAAEAAPA
-500 APAAAEKVVEQPAPE
+500 APVAAEKVAEPAE
-515 APATVVADSSVVDS
+515 AAAPAVDS
-529 TVVDSAAVD
+529 TVAVPADTAA
-538 SAVVDSA
+538 AI
-545 AVADSAVVDSAA
+545 VADSTVAVSADTA
-557 QAAADSA
+557 VKVEVADT
-564 AAAQAAADS
+564 
-573 AAAKAAA
+573 AAAK
-580 DSAAAAQAAADSA
+580 
-593 AAAQAA
+593 
-599 ADSIEKVKAAE
+599 
-610 AAALV
+610 
-615 AAAEA
+615 
-620 KKARQDSIAAAKK
+620 
-633 AKADSVAAAK
+633 
-643 KAAAEEKKAAAEA
+643 
-656 KKAEEA
+656 
-662 RKKAE
+662 
-667 AAEAKKKAAEERKAA
+667 
-682 LEAKKAEEAKKKAEA
+682 
-697 AEAKKKAAEERK
+697 
-709 AAAAAKK
+709 
-716 AQQDSIAAVKKAKA
+716 
-730 DSVAAVKKAKADS
+730 
-743 VAAAKKAAAEA
+743 
-754 KKAEEAKKKAEA
+754 
-766 EEAKKK
+766 
-772 AAEEKKAAAEAKKA
+772 
-786 EAEKKKAEA
+786 
-795 AEAKKKAAEEKKAAA
+795 
-810 EAKKAQQDS
+810 
-819 IAAVKKA
+819 
-826 KADSVAAAKKAAAEA
+826 
-841 KKAEE
+841 
-846 AKKKAEA
+846 
-853 AEAKKKAE
+853 
-861 EEKKAAAAAKK
+861 
-872 AQQDSIAA
+872 
-880 VKKAK
+880 
-885 ADSVAAAK
+885 
-893 KAAAEAKKAEEAKKK
+893 
-908 ADAEAAKKAEAEA
+908 
-921 KKAEAEAAKAEA
+921 
-933 EAKKAE
+933 
-939 AEAAKAEAEAKK
+939 
-951 AQAEAQK
+951 
-958 AGAPA
+958 
-963 AEAKPAAQPAA
+963 
-974 KPAETKPAAA
+974 
-984 AKPAEAK
+984 
-991 PAAQPAAKPAAAPA
+991 
-1005 KK
+1005 

>member
-18 AALYLPY
+18 AALFLPY

-67 SMLVIV
+67 SVLVIV
-73 LMIVTMSDSSLAP
+73 LMIVTMSDSSLSP

-232 PVTFGQWMAFGIPYV
+232 PVSFGQWMAFGIPYV
-247 IVLMVI
+247 IILMVI

-284 AIIVYVTFVVCVI
+284 AIIVYITFVVCVV
-297 LWVTGKN
+297 LWVTGKG

-369 SWSPLALMIGCG
+369 SWSPIALMIGCG
-381 VICLFMANFMSHT
+381 IICLFMANFMSHT

-467 IAGLALSWVMMIFL
+467 LSGLVLSWVMMIFL

-486 FGTPTPKAAEALPA
+486 FGTPVPKAAEAAPA
-500 APAAAEKVVEQPAPE
+500 APAAAEKVVE
-515 APATVVADSSVVDS
+515 APAAP
-529 TVVDSAAVD
+529 
-538 SAVVDSA
+538 
-545 AVADSAVVDSAA
+545 AVADSAAAVAGDSTVAVA
-557 QAAADSA
+557 VDSA
-564 AAAQAAADS
+564 AAAKVEVAAPADS
-573 AAAKAAA
+573 AAK
-580 DSAAAAQAAADSA
+580 
-593 AAAQAA
+593 
-599 ADSIEKVKAAE
+599 
-610 AAALV
+610 
-615 AAAEA
+615 
-620 KKARQDSIAAAKK
+620 
-633 AKADSVAAAK
+633 
-643 KAAAEEKKAAAEA
+643 
-656 KKAEEA
+656 
-662 RKKAE
+662 
-667 AAEAKKKAAEERKAA
+667 
-682 LEAKKAEEAKKKAEA
+682 
-697 AEAKKKAAEERK
+697 
-709 AAAAAKK
+709 
-716 AQQDSIAAVKKAKA
+716 
-730 DSVAAVKKAKADS
+730 
-743 VAAAKKAAAEA
+743 
-754 KKAEEAKKKAEA
+754 
-766 EEAKKK
+766 
-772 AAEEKKAAAEAKKA
+772 
-786 EAEKKKAEA
+786 
-795 AEAKKKAAEEKKAAA
+795 
-810 EAKKAQQDS
+810 
-819 IAAVKKA
+819 
-826 KADSVAAAKKAAAEA
+826 
-841 KKAEE
+841 
-846 AKKKAEA
+846 
-853 AEAKKKAE
+853 
-861 EEKKAAAAAKK
+861 
-872 AQQDSIAA
+872 
-880 VKKAK
+880 
-885 ADSVAAAK
+885 
-893 KAAAEAKKAEEAKKK
+893 
-908 ADAEAAKKAEAEA
+908 
-921 KKAEAEAAKAEA
+921 
-933 EAKKAE
+933 
-939 AEAAKAEAEAKK
+939 
-951 AQAEAQK
+951 
-958 AGAPA
+958 
-963 AEAKPAAQPAA
+963 
-974 KPAETKPAAA
+974 
-984 AKPAEAK
+984 
-991 PAAQPAAKPAAAPA
+991 
-1005 KK
+1005 

>member
-18 AALYLPY
+18 AALFLPY

-73 LMIVTMSDSSLAP
+73 LMIVTMSDSALAP

-232 PVTFGQWMAFGIPYV
+232 PVSFGQWMAFGIPYV
-247 IVLMVI
+247 IILMVI

-284 AIIVYVTFVVCVI
+284 AIIVYITFVVCVV
-297 LWVTGKN
+297 LWVTGKG

-381 VICLFMANFMSHT
+381 IICLFMANFMSHT

-467 IAGLALSWVMMIFL
+467 LLGLAVSWGMMIFL

-486 FGTPTPKAAEALPA
+486 FGTPVPKAAEAAPA
-500 APAAAEKVVEQPAPE
+500 APAAVEKVV
-515 APATVVADSSVVDS
+515 APAEA
-529 TVVDSAAVD
+529 SAP
-538 SAVVDSA
+538 
-545 AVADSAVVDSAA
+545 
-557 QAAADSA
+557 AAADSA
-564 AAAQAAADS
+564 AATVADTAAAVAVDSAAAAKVEVAAPAAADS
-573 AAAKAAA
+573 AAK
-580 DSAAAAQAAADSA
+580 
-593 AAAQAA
+593 
-599 ADSIEKVKAAE
+599 
-610 AAALV
+610 
-615 AAAEA
+615 
-620 KKARQDSIAAAKK
+620 
-633 AKADSVAAAK
+633 
-643 KAAAEEKKAAAEA
+643 
-656 KKAEEA
+656 
-662 RKKAE
+662 
-667 AAEAKKKAAEERKAA
+667 
-682 LEAKKAEEAKKKAEA
+682 
-697 AEAKKKAAEERK
+697 
-709 AAAAAKK
+709 
-716 AQQDSIAAVKKAKA
+716 
-730 DSVAAVKKAKADS
+730 
-743 VAAAKKAAAEA
+743 
-754 KKAEEAKKKAEA
+754 
-766 EEAKKK
+766 
-772 AAEEKKAAAEAKKA
+772 
-786 EAEKKKAEA
+786 
-795 AEAKKKAAEEKKAAA
+795 
-810 EAKKAQQDS
+810 
-819 IAAVKKA
+819 
-826 KADSVAAAKKAAAEA
+826 
-841 KKAEE
+841 
-846 AKKKAEA
+846 
-853 AEAKKKAE
+853 
-861 EEKKAAAAAKK
+861 
-872 AQQDSIAA
+872 
-880 VKKAK
+880 
-885 ADSVAAAK
+885 
-893 KAAAEAKKAEEAKKK
+893 
-908 ADAEAAKKAEAEA
+908 
-921 KKAEAEAAKAEA
+921 
-933 EAKKAE
+933 
-939 AEAAKAEAEAKK
+939 
-951 AQAEAQK
+951 
-958 AGAPA
+958 
-963 AEAKPAAQPAA
+963 
-974 KPAETKPAAA
+974 
-984 AKPAEAK
+984 
-991 PAAQPAAKPAAAPA
+991 
-1005 KK
+1005 